1 MPNYLADTMAVV
13 SHFANRRLGHQA
25 AEIFRETD
33 GDEHQIFLS
42 AVTLMEILYLSE
54 RKRINIG
61 PAELLA
67 QIQGSTNYAVLPLD
81 ANVILT
87 AATIADVPEL
97 HDRMIAATG
106 KYYQLPV
113 ITNDPV
119 LAKSKHITT
128 IW

>member
-1 MPNYLADTMAVV
+1 MA
-13 SHFANRRLGHQA
+13 SPTSCSSWNS
-25 AEIFRETD
+25 
-33 GDEHQIFLS
+33 S
-42 AVTLMEILYLSE
+42 A
-54 RKRINIG
+54 
-61 PAELLA
+61 
-67 QIQGSTNYAVLPLD
+67 
-81 ANVILT
+81 LT

-106 KYYQLPV
+106 KYHQLPV

>member
-33 GDEHQIFLS
+33 GDEHQIFL
-42 AVTLMEILYLSE
+42 
-54 RKRINIG
+54 
-61 PAELLA
+61 
-67 QIQGSTNYAVLPLD
+67 
-81 ANVILT
+81 
-87 AATIADVPEL
+87 VPEL

-106 KYYQLPV
+106 KYHQLPV